1 LEKLAIRLQLQ
12 NSIIFN
18 AFIITI
24 ILTLLAIPTKAQ
36 DNNNS
41 SATAKKDSITVQ
53 KNIVFQK
60 GKEYILGG
68 ISVTGLQK
76 FTESTVKVFTGL
88 KIGQPLKLPGDKLTS
103 AIKKLY

>member
-1 LEKLAIRLQLQ
+1 MEKLAIRLQLQ

-53 KNIVFQK
+53 KTLFSKKVRNTF
-60 GKEYILGG
+60 LGA
-68 ISVTGLQK
+68 SL
-76 FTESTVKVFTGL
+76 
-88 KIGQPLKLPGDKLTS
+88 
-103 AIKKLY
+103 